1 MAIRVLI
8 VDDGIYIR
16 QGLKAA
22 LQPERDIE
30 IVGEADTGRR
40 ALDLAGALR
49 PDIVLMDVAISA
61 GDGID
66 AIQAITQRCPETQVL
81 VLTAHP
87 DEVLFVKAVRAGAA
101 GYVLK
106 DISPANLIS
115 AIRAVHQGK
124 AIINPGLARQL
135 LEDLAGSDRA
145 EEAAR
150 RRPYGLTER
159 EIEVLVEVA
168 RGFSDKEIA
177 SKLYLSESTVKSH
190 LRAIYRRLRLRNRA
204 QAAAFVMQK
213 NLLPVPSNGGVFGA
227 NGAPP
232 SELAP
237 PTAVARPVTARS
249 RRA

>member
-1 MAIRVLI
+1 MPEAGQGPRGSGVGAAMAIRVLI

-106 DISPANLIS
+106 DISPANLAN
-115 AIRAVHQGK
+115 AIRAVHAGRTMLSPVI
-124 AIINPGLARQL
+124 ARHIIERLSTSTDGIGGGGPGYAHGL
-135 LEDLAGSDRA
+135 SDRDLEILA
-145 EEAAR
+145 CAAR
-150 RRPYGLTER
+150 GM
-159 EIEVLVEVA
+159 
-168 RGFSDKEIA
+168 GDKEIA
-177 SKLYLSESTVKSH
+177 RHLFLSQATIKAR
-190 LRAIYRRLRLRNRA
+190 LRKIYQRLRLRNRA
-204 QAAAFVMQK
+204 QAVAFAIEK
-213 NLLPVPSNGGVFGA
+213 GLLKIS
-227 NGAPP
+227 
-232 SELAP
+232 
-237 PTAVARPVTARS
+237 
-249 RRA
+249 